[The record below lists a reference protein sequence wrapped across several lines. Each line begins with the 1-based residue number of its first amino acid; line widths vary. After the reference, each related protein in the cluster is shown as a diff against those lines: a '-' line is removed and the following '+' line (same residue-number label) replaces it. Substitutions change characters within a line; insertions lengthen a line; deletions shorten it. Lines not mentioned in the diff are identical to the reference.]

1 MMSSNES
8 DLENFSLEDP
18 CVFLPLEES
27 VRLTDGQTIYRGEFS
42 PSVDPPRPSAASV
55 CVDVF
60 HVKKLLFRNQLIGR
74 GRCHHYR

>member
-42 PSVDPPRPSAASV
+42 PSVNPPRPNAASV
-55 CVDVF
+55 
-60 HVKKLLFRNQLIGR
+60 
-74 GRCHHYR
+74 